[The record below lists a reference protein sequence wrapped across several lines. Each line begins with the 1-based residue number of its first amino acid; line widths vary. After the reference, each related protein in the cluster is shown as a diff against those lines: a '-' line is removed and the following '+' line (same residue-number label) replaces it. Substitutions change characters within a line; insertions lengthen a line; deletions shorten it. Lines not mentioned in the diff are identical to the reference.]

1 MNELSKE
8 ALIKELDKAVGI
20 KIIAYEQIKRLI
32 EAQAES
38 SEEWI
43 KRMTENLRVFAGWES
58 GMNDTCEKFV
68 RDHLLKEVLM
78 KKPKV
83 SREFSKSW
91 IAASWL
97 PTAENIE
104 ALPEPVR
111 HYIAELETNCDP
123 PSLVRDN
130 IVIKENIKALEVRLK
145 EAEAKK

>member
-43 KRMTENLRVFAGWES
+43 KRMTENLRVFAGWGS

-83 SREFSKSW
+83 SREF
-91 IAASWL
+91 
-97 PTAENIE
+97 IE
-104 ALPEPVR
+104 KWKR
-111 HYIAELETNCDP
+111 TFKQMDGCYT
-123 PSLVRDN
+123 PSEIL
-130 IVIKENIKALEVRLK
+130 IEFSEAFIKEAGVEV
-145 EAEAKK
+145 EE